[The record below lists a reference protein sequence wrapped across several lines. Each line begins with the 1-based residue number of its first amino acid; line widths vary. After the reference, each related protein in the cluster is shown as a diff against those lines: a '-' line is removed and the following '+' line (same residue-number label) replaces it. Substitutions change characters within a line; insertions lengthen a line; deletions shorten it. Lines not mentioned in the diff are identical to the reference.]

1 MNRRRTGVPLQM
13 GILKE
18 RKPFFL
24 SRSVGERQSCQTEA
38 NCTSGL
44 EYKKQKPRSACTSV
58 RKRSSRD
65 GSEKLW
71 SGGKREGLELGSSR

>member
-44 EYKKQKPRSACTSV
+44 EPRSACTSV